1 MVEVFW
7 VAIGG
12 ILGSLLRWGLAE
24 AFHDGR
30 AGTLT
35 ANLIGVALAGFFLVL
50 MERHGKPAIRHFLLP
65 GFCAGL
71 TTFSTFAFQSIKPTN
86 GGFIYFIET
95 IVLSFLII
103 ALVIPLSRK
112 VVPKRR

>member
-1 MVEVFW
+1 MVAVFW
-7 VAIGG
+7 VGLGG
-12 ILGSLLRWGLAE
+12 ILGSLIRWGLSA

-50 MERHGKPAIRHFLLP
+50 MERHGRPAIRHFLLP

-95 IVLSFLII
+95 LVLSLLVI

-112 VVPKRR
+112 IVPERR